1 MGFFTNIRTLKE
13 GEIILSDD
21 HRHLYQITEGK
32 LSEYRKIN
40 TPPGNPNLWV
50 PGQKRGSSIYDS
62 TKQIMYI
69 YNIEADMWG
78 ALDTV
83 QLHTSYMNGSP
94 STLVFS
100 ELSKLVD
107 KLPKNTI

>member
-1 MGFFTNIRTLKE
+1 MGFFTNTRTLKE
-13 GEIILSDD
+13 GEIILSGD
-21 HRHLYQITEGK
+21 RQHLYQITEGK
-32 LSEYRKIN
+32 PVEFKKIL
-40 TPPGNPNLWV
+40 TPPGNPDLWV
-50 PGQKRGSSIYDS
+50 PGQKHCASIYDS

-69 YNIEADMWG
+69 YNIEADTWG
-78 ALDTV
+78 VLDTI
-83 QLHTSYMNGSP
+83 QLHTSYMNSSS